1 MKKILLISLLIT
13 TPALAQSE
21 PPAPKAPLT
30 DRERVQADRAQ
41 AASEEK
47 NAPTARP
54 WDRGADGKRPW
65 DRGAQAK

>member
-1 MKKILLISLLIT
+1 MLLIATSG
-13 TPALAQSE
+13 LAQGE
-21 PPAPKAPLT
+21 PVPPKAPIT
-30 DRERVQADRAQ
+30 DREQVQADRAR

-65 DRGAQAK
+65 ERGAPPK